1 MKTIVAM
8 SLAFAALVACAD
20 GVVTNEVVT
29 NTPTYTPPTMEELMQ
44 KFYEEKNATE
54 QGRVFLHGKV
64 AEERQVERDGT
75 NYTQVVYADG
85 YIHERVM
92 HKARPRYDIKDRAAQ
107 ERRMRKFPERLK
119 QLHDRRKE
127 VMSTTNEVT
136 VIEYSNGKKE
146 IIFPDGRKEMY

>member
-1 MKTIVAM
+1 MKKIVAI

-20 GVVTNEVVT
+20 EVVT
-29 NTPTYTPPTMEELMQ
+29 NTPAYTPPTMEELMQ

-64 AEERQVERDGT
+64 TEERQVERDGT
-75 NYTQVVYADG
+75 NYAQVVYSDG
-85 YIHERVM
+85 YIYERVM
-92 HKARPRYDIKDRAAQ
+92 RKSRPKYDMQDAAAKK
-107 ERRMRKFPERLK
+107 RREKKLPERLK
-119 QLHDRRKE
+119 KLHERRQE

-146 IIFPDGRKEMY
+146 VIFPDGRKEIY